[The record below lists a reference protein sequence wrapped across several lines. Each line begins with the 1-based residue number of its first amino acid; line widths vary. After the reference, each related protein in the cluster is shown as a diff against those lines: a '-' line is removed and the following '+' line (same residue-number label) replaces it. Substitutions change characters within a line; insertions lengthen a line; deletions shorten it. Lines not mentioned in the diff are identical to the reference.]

1 MGGRHS
7 SVLLSAR
14 TILQP
19 WVQIQSTSSTLFSTC
34 IIEVGMRKGQKQKQK
49 RGQDDPYLNKYRLLK
64 LVQFYYIDPL
74 LALISGSRFIPILR
88 LVTSHLKIKYQK
100 TTHQ

>member
-1 MGGRHS
+1 MVS
-7 SVLLSAR
+7 SLP

-19 WVQIQSTSSTLFSTC
+19 QVQIPTTTSKLFSIC
-34 IIEVGMRKGQKQKQK
+34 IIEIIIEVGMRKGQKQK